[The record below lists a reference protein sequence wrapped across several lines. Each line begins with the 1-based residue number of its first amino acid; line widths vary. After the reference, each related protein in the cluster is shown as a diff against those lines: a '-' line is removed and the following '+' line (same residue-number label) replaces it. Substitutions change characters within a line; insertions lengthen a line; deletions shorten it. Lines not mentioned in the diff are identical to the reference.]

1 MKKIEIK
8 TNKKSFLFVIRIFL
22 YFVISVVFGLVIYSW
37 NAKTLSGDMLPMPFN
52 LGSAIV
58 LSGSMEPEL
67 SVDDLIFISG
77 KDEYFV
83 GDVVVFQDE
92 YSLVVHRIIK
102 IEGDVVTTQGDAN
115 DTPDPSISISD
126 IKGKVI
132 GTIPGIGGFVSVIK
146 SPLGII
152 CILGIFVV
160 LLILSYQ
167 KENEDKKAKI
177 KEIKEEIRK
186 LKENK

>member
-1 MKKIEIK
+1 MMDKDKKI
-8 TNKKSFLFVIRIFL
+8 NKKTLFFVMRIALFT
-22 YFVISVVFGLVIYSW
+22 VISIVLGLTVYSW
-37 NAKTLSGDMLPMPFN
+37 NAKSLSGDMLPMPFN

-83 GDVVVFQDE
+83 DDVVVFQDG
-92 YSLVVHRIIK
+92 YSLVVHRIISIDGETVITK
-102 IEGDVVTTQGDAN
+102 GDAN
-115 DTPDPSISISD
+115 DSPDEPIAVKD

-132 GTIPGIGGFVSVIK
+132 GTIPGVGAIVSAIK
-146 SPLGII
+146 SPVGII
-152 CILGIFVV
+152 CILGLAVV
-160 LLILSYQ
+160 LLVFSYK
-167 KENEDKKAKI
+167 KEKDQENDKL

-186 LKENK
+186 LKETK

>member
-8 TNKKSFLFVIRIFL
+8 LNKKNLLFTIRILL
-22 YFVISVVFGLVIYSW
+22 YFVISVVFGFAIYSW

-58 LSGSMEPEL
+58 LSGSMEPKL
-67 SVDDLIFISG
+67 SVDDLIFISA

-92 YSLVVHRIIK
+92 YSLIVHRIIE

-115 DTPDPSISISD
+115 DAPDPSISIKD

-132 GTIPGIGGFVSVIK
+132 GTIPGIGGFVSVLK
-146 SPLGII
+146 SPLGVI
-152 CILGIFVV
+152 CILGIFII
-160 LLILSYQ
+160 LLIMSYQ
-167 KENEDKKAKI
+167 KEKDEKNAKI

>member
-8 TNKKSFLFVIRIFL
+8 TNKKSFLFAIRIFL

-83 GDVVVFQDE
+83 GVVVVF
-92 YSLVVHRIIK
+92 
-102 IEGDVVTTQGDAN
+102 
-115 DTPDPSISISD
+115 
-126 IKGKVI
+126 
-132 GTIPGIGGFVSVIK
+132 
-146 SPLGII
+146 
-152 CILGIFVV
+152 
-160 LLILSYQ
+160 
-167 KENEDKKAKI
+167 
-177 KEIKEEIRK
+177 
-186 LKENK
+186 